1 MLPPVTRLEKTCEC
15 IVENL
20 KLTTEEMKLLRKET
34 TDQSIIEKRLLLTV
48 LAEIFSNA
56 TRSNERKKINENH
69 KSHSGKTKVMKG
81 NRICIKRITSKLK
94 IVNE

>member
-1 MLPPVTRLEKTCEC
+1 MLPPVTRLEMTCEC

-48 LAEIFSNA
+48 LTEIFSNA
-56 TRSNERKKINENH
+56 TRSNERKKLT
-69 KSHSGKTKVMKG
+69 KT
-81 NRICIKRITSKLK
+81 IKAIREKQR
-94 IVNE
+94 